1 MASGSGP
8 CLPLYPQT
16 DSSPPSPADCSI
28 GTALP
33 STLASRMS
41 ALHPVGEKAASL
53 ASLFEGCDD
62 GCPAASSSPSANAT
76 GATLDGHVQSVMAEM
91 LDMVCGDSADS
102 GAVVVPDEQHRD
114 DLPSRAV
121 RAHDAAAAAAMMPM
135 YDAMLQHIQR
145 KDPPIVGIR
154 FELLLDGMP
163 LPVPR
168 CFFVTLWQERRI
180 ILVRSASRSCTLWWF
195 GKWKSGTGMLL
206 PNYLS

>member
-1 MASGSGP
+1 
-8 CLPLYPQT
+8 
-16 DSSPPSPADCSI
+16 
-28 GTALP
+28 
-33 STLASRMS
+33 MS
-41 ALHPVGEKAASL
+41 ALHPVGAKAVSL
-53 ASLFEGCDD
+53 ASLFESCDG

-76 GATLDGHVQSVMAEM
+76 GATLDGHVESVMAEM

-102 GAVVVPDEQHRD
+102 GAVVASDEQHRD

-121 RAHDAAAAAAMMPM
+121 SAHDDAAAVMMPM

-180 ILVRSASRSCTLWWF
+180 ILVRGASRSCTLWWF
-195 GKWKSGTGMLL
+195 GKWKSGTGLL
-206 PNYLS
+206 SPNSLS